1 MRQLRPA
8 FINHSRTFFGRVA
21 PVDPRRFGRG
31 PIRILAVATQPDW
44 SVPDELRLFA
54 TTFVIG
60 FLFVSIL
67 IG

>member
-1 MRQLRPA
+1 MRQARPA
-8 FINHSRTFFGRVA
+8 FINHSCTPLGRA
-21 PVDPRRFGRG
+21 ALVDPRRFGRG
-31 PIRILAVATQPDW
+31 RIRILAVAAAPAW
-44 SVPDELRLFA
+44 SVSGELKLFA